1 MKTLFSSLL
10 FMLTVSSIA
19 QNPNVLNPNVNFNP
33 MSAVSTEDL
42 FKGKETFLY
51 YNEVYI
57 IDGQKV
63 FGTPFLIHDWSD
75 GTIIGTDGQ
84 IYSGYKLKY
93 NAYDQSVL
101 FQQGNDSLEVTNE
114 IKDFTLTLKI
124 KDSTEVLHFINA
136 NQFKKENTKF
146 YYEVLAEDD
155 GGQLL
160 RYDRKFVDDADKSM
174 PTLEGQ
180 KFFDMEFSYFY
191 YDINKK
197 KLTRIKADGSNIES
211 ILGKD
216 AIAKSGLSLSDYYIA
231 TEKGLRNFFT
241 DFFAARKKKAF

>member
-1 MKTLFSSLL
+1 MRSLFSLLL
-10 FMLTVSSIA
+10 FTLTFSSIA
-19 QNPNVLNPNVNFNP
+19 QNPNMGNSGIPVNP
-33 MSAVSTEDL
+33 MSNVSTEDL

-57 IDGQKV
+57 INGVKV
-63 FGTPFLIHDWSD
+63 FGTPFLYHDWAD

-84 IYSGYKLKY
+84 IFTGYKLKY

-114 IKDFTLTLKI
+114 IKDFTLTI
-124 KDSTEVLHFINA
+124 KVRDSSEVLHFINA
-136 NQFKKENTKF
+136 NQFKKEKTKF

-160 RYDRKFVDDADKSM
+160 RYDKKFVNDADKSM

-191 YDINKK
+191 YDITRK

-216 AIAKSGLSLSDYYIA
+216 AIAKSGVSLSDYFLA

-241 DFFAARKKKAF
+241 DFFDARKKKAF